1 MTILDEII
9 AEKVKEVQ
17 VLKETFFSKHQE
29 VSEKVESIFDSF
41 QKSQTMNIIA
51 EIKRASPSKG
61 DIHPDVNPA
70 AQAKRYEELGAGA
83 ISVLTDEAFFKGSM
97 DDLREVRAAVSLPIL
112 CKDFIIDEIQ
122 IDRAK
127 EFGANIILL
136 IVAALTK
143 PRLKQLY
150 NYASSLGLDVLVEV
164 HDEIELGAAIELNA
178 KIIGINNRNLKTF
191 KVDLT
196 TTERL
201 AKLVVD
207 KNILLIGESGIK
219 EEKDVERMEQAGVK
233 GVLVGETLM
242 RSPDLA
248 ATFKQLKTPFKSTI
262 KR

>member
-9 AEKVKEVQ
+9 TKKVKEVQ
-17 VLKETFFSKHQE
+17 VLKETYFSKNQDCPK
-29 VSEKVESIFDSF
+29 KVESIYDSF

-70 AQAKRYEELGAGA
+70 EQAKRYEELGAGA

-97 DDLREVRAAVSLPIL
+97 NDLREVRAAVSLPIL

-127 EFGANIILL
+127 DFGANIILL
-136 IVAALTK
+136 IVAALSK

-150 NYASSLGLDVLVEV
+150 NYAASLGLDVLVEV
-164 HDEIELGAAIELNA
+164 HDEIELEAAIELNA
-178 KIIGINNRNLKTF
+178 KIIGMNNRNLKTF
-191 KVDLT
+191 KVDLA

-201 AKLVVD
+201 ASLVVD
-207 KNILLIGESGIK
+207 KHILLIGESGIK
-219 EEKDVERMEQAGVK
+219 GEKDVELMEQSGVK
-233 GVLVGETLM
+233 GILVGETLM
-242 RSPDLA
+242 RSTDLS
-248 ATFKQLKTPFKSTI
+248 ATFNQLKTPFKSTV

>member
-17 VLKETFFSKHQE
+17 VLKETY
-29 VSEKVESIFDSF
+29 VSENQDRLEKVDSIFDSF
-41 QKSQTMNIIA
+41 QKSKTMNIIA

-61 DIHPDVNPA
+61 DIHLHVNPA
-70 AQAKRYEELGAGA
+70 EQAKRYAELGANA
-83 ISVLTDEAFFKGSM
+83 ISVLTDETFFKGSM
-97 DDLREVRAAVSLPIL
+97 DDLKEVRAAVSLPIL

-127 EFGANIILL
+127 AFGANIILL
-136 IVAALTK
+136 IVAALSK
-143 PRLKQLY
+143 HRMKQLY
-150 NYASSLGLDVLVEV
+150 NYATSLGLDVLVEV
-164 HDEIELGAAIELNA
+164 HDEIELEAAIELNA

-233 GVLVGETLM
+233 GILVGETLM
-242 RSPDLA
+242 RSTDLA
-248 ATFKQLKTPFKSTI
+248 AIFNQLKTPFKSMV